1 MKKFHLAFTEKARRD
16 LVKIWEY
23 IYTVSDDIDT
33 AHESHNRIIAFSQ
46 QTLVC
51 FPEIGVKR
59 DHIQSGIRFF
69 PIGNF
74 GIYYFF
80 NNEEVLV
87 VHVLNQS
94 QNI

>member
-1 MKKFHLAFTEKARRD
+1 MTYVGKTSPEADEEIINIWRHIAHSSQDIETADRLVNEIFTFFRRY
-16 LVKIWEY
+16 LSE
-23 IYTVSDDIDT
+23 
-33 AHESHNRIIAFSQ
+33 
-46 QTLVC
+46 
-51 FPEIGVKR
+51 FPEMGSRR

-87 VHVLNQS
+87 VHVLNTL